1 MTGRYVRRHTV
12 INGYWRRAFPIY
24 LMIFPGLLFF
34 IVFKYVP
41 MLGLV
46 IAFMDYSPFKGI
58 AGSRWAGLDHF
69 RRLFSEGDFWILL
82 QNTLMLNVL
91 DVLFYFPTPILVALL
106 LNEVRVKWFKGTV
119 QTILYAPNFVSW
131 VVIVG
136 ITLQLF
142 ATGSGAINMLLESWG
157 FDRIELM
164 TDPHYFRWVWLFQ
177 NIWQGA
183 GWGAIIFL
191 AALSSVDPTLYEA
204 AEMDGAGRWRQLWH
218 ITLPAL
224 RGAIVI
230 LFILRLGHIMDLGF
244 EHVFLLQNPM
254 NRHVSEVFE
263 TFIYKV
269 GLNDGNYSYS
279 TAVGLFKSAIGLTMV
294 LAANTLAKRTG
305 QEGVF

>member
-1 MTGRYVRRHTV
+1 MT
-12 INGYWRRAFPIY
+12 NGYWRRAFPIY
-24 LMIFPGLLFF
+24 VMIVPGLLFF

-41 MLGLV
+41 MFGIAV
-46 IAFMDYSPFKGI
+46 AFMDYSPFKGVF
-58 AGSRWAGLDHF
+58 GSPWVGLEHF
-69 RRLFSEGDFWILL
+69 ERLFAERTFWTLL
-82 QNTLMLNVL
+82 RNTLMLNLL
-91 DVLFYFPTPILVALL
+91 DIVFYFPAPILVALL
-106 LNEVRVKWFKGTV
+106 LNEVRLAWFKRTV
-119 QTILYAPNFVSW
+119 QTVLYAPNFISW

-136 ITLQLF
+136 ITVQLF
-142 ATGSGAINMLLESWG
+142 ATGSGAINELLASWG

-164 TDPHYFRWVWLFQ
+164 TDPRYFRWVWLVQ

-191 AALSSVDPTLYEA
+191 AALASVDPTLYEA
-204 AEMDGAGRWRQLWH
+204 AEMDGANRWRRLWH

-254 NRHVSEVFE
+254 NQDVSEVFE

-269 GLNDGNYSYS
+269 GLNQGDYSFS
-279 TAVGLFKSAIGLTMV
+279 TAVGLFKSVVGLTMV
-294 LAANTLAKRTG
+294 LLANALAKRAG
-305 QEGVF
+305 EEGVF